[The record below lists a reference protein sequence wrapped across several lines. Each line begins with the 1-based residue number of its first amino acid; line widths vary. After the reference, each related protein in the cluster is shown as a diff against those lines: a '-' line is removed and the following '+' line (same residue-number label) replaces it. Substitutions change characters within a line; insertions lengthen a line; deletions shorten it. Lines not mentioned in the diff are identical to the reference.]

1 MAAEAAEIE
10 KAREVLKSYLSQRL
24 RVEVSDGRIV
34 EGIFMCTDRD
44 RNIVLSN
51 CEEFY
56 GRQELGKLSRDW
68 IHGSRA
74 RILGRLQ
81 SG

>member
-1 MAAEAAEIE
+1 MAAAGSLE
-10 KAREVLKSYLSQRL
+10 KARELLKSYLGKRF

-34 EGIFMCTDRD
+34 EGIFVCTDKA

-56 GRQELGKLSRDW
+56 SRHE
-68 IHGSRA
+68 IG
-74 RILGRLQ
+74 
-81 SG
+81 

>member
-1 MAAEAAEIE
+1 MAAEEEAGRSAADG
-10 KAREVLKSYLSQRL
+10 AREVLKGYLGKRF

-34 EGIFMCTDRD
+34 EGSFICTDKA

-56 GRQELGKLSRDW
+56 GRDELGNGG
-68 IHGSRA
+68 IT
-74 RILGRLQ
+74 
-81 SG
+81 

>member
-1 MAAEAAEIE
+1 MAAASSLE
-10 KAREVLKSYLSQRL
+10 KARELLKSYLGKRF

-34 EGIFMCTDRD
+34 EGIFVCTDKA

-56 GRQELGKLSRDW
+56 SRHE
-68 IHGSRA
+68 IG
-74 RILGRLQ
+74 
-81 SG
+81 

>member
-1 MAAEAAEIE
+1 MAD
-10 KAREVLKSYLSQRL
+10 REVLKGYLSKRF

-34 EGIFMCTDRD
+34 EGLFVCTDRD

-56 GRQELGKLSRDW
+56 GREELGKSRD
-68 IHGSRA
+68 
-74 RILGRLQ
+74 
-81 SG
+81 

>member
-1 MAAEAAEIE
+1 MAAAETSSLE
-10 KAREVLKSYLSQRL
+10 KARELLKSYLGKRF

-34 EGIFMCTDRD
+34 EGIFVCTDKA

-56 GRQELGKLSRDW
+56 SRHE
-68 IHGSRA
+68 IG
-74 RILGRLQ
+74 
-81 SG
+81 

>member
-1 MAAEAAEIE
+1 MAEGRDWDAAE
-10 KAREVLKSYLSQRL
+10 KAREVLKGYLGKRF

-34 EGIFMCTDRD
+34 EGSFVCTDNV

-56 GRQELGKLSRDW
+56 NHQE
-68 IHGSRA
+68 IGSR
-74 RILGRLQ
+74 IT
-81 SG
+81 